1 MAKTEQRFNN
11 VNAEEIP
18 EVVTF
23 NEVRDRLRAFREANK
38 DFFDYLDALGEEYN
52 SKLEVAE
59 KAVRARVVSC
69 GDFHLY
75 QMGKKFNAELLYQ
88 SLGQVKFLEVGGVI
102 ATKTAYELDKTRFQ
116 SALAANQI
124 PQELKEVA
132 VRDDPKYHMPPKV
145 NIP

>member
-18 EVVTF
+18 EVGAF
-23 NEVRDRLRAFREANK
+23 LEVRDRLRAFRDANK
-38 DFFDYLDALGEEYN
+38 DFFEYLDALGEEYN

-59 KAVRARVVSC
+59 KVVRGRMVSC
-69 GDFHLY
+69 SDFHLY
-75 QMGKKFNAELLYQ
+75 QLGKKFNAELLYQ
-88 SLGQVKFLEVGGVI
+88 SLGQVKFLEVGGIV
-102 ATKTAYELDKTRFQ
+102 ATKTSYELDKTRFQ

-124 PQELKEVA
+124 PAPLMEVA
-132 VRDDPKYHMPPKV
+132 VKDDPKYHMPPKV